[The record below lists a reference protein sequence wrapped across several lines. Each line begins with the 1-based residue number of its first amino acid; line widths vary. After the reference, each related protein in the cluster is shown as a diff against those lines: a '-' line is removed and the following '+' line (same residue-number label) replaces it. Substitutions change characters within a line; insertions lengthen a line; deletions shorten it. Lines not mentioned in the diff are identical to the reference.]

1 MATAA
6 ASSAKIKLQELPKA
20 DWNPIS
26 MAVVRAG
33 IDFCSVSIA
42 VFLGFRCWSII
53 NPRISPLHPAMLL
66 MPVLSIASLL
76 FFGLYPGIGLNAVT
90 QMKRASQALTLV
102 FLLFTAAMFMTRDR
116 WADSRGSFVL
126 AWLFSLLITPVGRLL
141 MSKLLISQSNWG
153 IPVVIIGAGSA
164 ARSVIISLRE
174 HQVLGYRPLACVSE
188 DLVTEP
194 HCEGVPVFGCFDD
207 IASVAKTV
215 GAKHAIVAI
224 PSMPPD
230 RLTSHM
236 RAWSKVFPR
245 ILIVPNL
252 EGIASLWTEP
262 RDLGGVLA
270 VEVQHKLLDGW
281 NQVIKRAADIAVSS
295 VALLITAPIVASAA
309 LLIKWKSPGK
319 VFYVQEREGKNG
331 VTIRI
336 LKLRSMHINAE
347 AMLANYLATNEDA
360 ALEWRRYYKLKKDPR
375 IISGIGRF
383 LRLTSIDEL
392 PQLWNV
398 LKGEMSLVGPRP
410 FPAYHNAQ
418 FDPDFRSLRLHV
430 MPGLTGLWQVAARS
444 NGDLKVQ
451 ETMDAYY
458 IRNWSLWLDVYILLR
473 TARAVLMP
481 FGSY

>member
-1 MATAA
+1 MGSTAA
-6 ASSAKIKLQELPKA
+6 VSPKTATQQLPKA
-20 DWNPIS
+20 DWTPLS
-26 MAVVRAG
+26 MAIVRAS
-33 IDFCSVSIA
+33 IDLCSLSIA
-42 VFLGFRCWSII
+42 VFLGFRIWSLV
-53 NPRISPLHPAMLL
+53 NPEIPPLHPAMLL
-66 MPVLSIASLL
+66 MPVLSVASLL

-90 QMKRASQALTLV
+90 QMKRASEGLTLV
-102 FLLFTAAMFMTRDR
+102 FLLFTAVMFMTKNR
-116 WADSRGSFVL
+116 WADSRGGFVL
-126 AWLFSLLITPVGRLL
+126 AWVLSMVITPIGRLL

-153 IPVVIIGAGSA
+153 VPVVIIGAGSA
-164 ARSVIISLRE
+164 ARSVIMSLKE

-188 DLVTEP
+188 ELDYEAY
-194 HCEGVPVFGCFDD
+194 CEGVPVVGCLEELPT
-207 IASVAKTV
+207 VAKSL
-215 GAKHAIVAI
+215 GAQHAIVAI

-230 RLTSHM
+230 RLTAHM
-236 RAWSKVFPR
+236 RTWGKVFPR

-270 VEVQHKLLDGW
+270 VEVQHKLLDRW
-281 NQVIKRAADIAVSS
+281 NQLVKRASDIVVASFAILVS
-295 VALLITAPIVASAA
+295 APIVACAA
-309 LLIKWKSPGK
+309 LLIRLKSPGK

-331 VTIRI
+331 EKIHI
-336 LKLRSMHINAE
+336 LKLRTMHPEAE
-347 AMLANYLATNEDA
+347 TMLAKYLATDEDA
-360 ALEWRRYYKLKKDPR
+360 DREWRRFYKLRKDPR
-375 IISGIGRF
+375 IVSGIGQFARI
-383 LRLTSIDEL
+383 TSIDEL

-418 FDPDFRSLRLHV
+418 FSPDFRDLRLHV

-451 ETMDAYY
+451 EAMDAYY

-473 TARAVLMP
+473 TARAVILP